1 MYRDTIQDTGI
12 LLLFFFVNELRRVD
26 NGEKNFCCDLGSPR
40 QDMHPPFLHFCWGR
54 NWLLP
59 SWKRASCFATRIPWC
74 VWMMACFSVTTMLYC
89 YIEFQHRYFHCEEYC
104 ILHNGRHFLNVFPHA
119 NWTSSV
125 CFSRFFSTFLLQRPF
140 EKLELI
146 AEATNHPKRIWCRVP
161 STILLSAEH
170 FWKTPAW
177 PNSDSKEVF
186 LSFLS
191 HSLFCPFLILSAFS
205 KMFLENTKPSTGSSF
220 VYGSS
225 TSLELC
231 SF

>member
-1 MYRDTIQDTGI
+1 MYLYLSSEI
-12 LLLFFFVNELRRVD
+12 LLRCIACIAILSRTRVSCYFFFVNELRRVD

-125 CFSRFFSTFLLQRPF
+125 CFSRFFFDFSFAAP
-140 EKLELI
+140 I
-146 AEATNHPKRIWCRVP
+146 
-161 STILLSAEH
+161 
-170 FWKTPAW
+170 WKTGAYCGSHKP
-177 PNSDSKEVF
+177 PKENLVPCAIYDTSFCRAF
-186 LSFLS
+186 LKNASMAKQRFERGLFEFPFAFLVLS
-191 HSLFCPFLILSAFS
+191 VLNTFCLFYHVSR
-205 KMFLENTKPSTGSSF
+205 KH
-220 VYGSS
+220 
-225 TSLELC
+225 
-231 SF
+231 